1 MRLLQCLAV
10 SVFMF
15 AVSAPAAAQSATTAP
30 GPAAS
35 TGSGQAYPAKP
46 IRWISPWPAGGAN
59 DIFSRAI
66 GQKVSESVG
75 QQVLVDN
82 RPGAAGTIGSDVAA
96 KAPPDGYTLVM
107 GSSPTHAIAPALYP
121 TLPYDPVRD
130 FSAVTLV
137 GSVPNVLVL
146 HPTVPAKTV
155 KELIAVAK
163 ARPGKLNFASTGNGT
178 SQHLSAELFKFMAGV
193 DMVHI
198 PYKGTAPALTEL
210 VAGQVDLAFE
220 NMPALIPHI
229 QAGPQRALAVTT
241 AKRSAIM
248 PELPTIAEAALPG
261 YDASVWFGVF
271 VPAGTPRPVIDRL
284 HAEILKALQ
293 TPDLK
298 SRMVSMG
305 TEVSG
310 LGPDDFGAYVRK
322 EIPKWANLV
331 KAAGVKIN

>member
-1 MRLLQCLAV
+1 MLAQAVVIV
-10 SVFMF
+10 SV
-15 AVSAPAAAQSATTAP
+15 VLAAMPPLATA
-30 GPAAS
+30 
-35 TGSGQAYPAKP
+35 QAYPAKP

-66 GQKVSESVG
+66 GQRIGESLG

-82 RPGAAGTIGSDVAA
+82 RPGAAGTIGSDIAA
-96 KAPPDGYTLVM
+96 KAPADGYTLVM

-121 TLPYDPVRD
+121 ALPYDPLRD

-146 HPTVPAKTV
+146 HPSVPAKTV
-155 KELIAVAK
+155 KEFIAVAK

-178 SQHLSAELFKFMAGV
+178 SQHLSAELFKFMAGL

-229 QAGPQRALAVTT
+229 QAGRLRALAVTT
-241 AKRSAIM
+241 TKRSAVM

-271 VPAGTPRPVIDRL
+271 APAGTPRPVIDRL
-284 HAEILKALQ
+284 HGEILKALQ
-293 TPDLK
+293 TQDLK
-298 SRMVSMG
+298 SRMIAMG

-310 LGPDDFGAYVRK
+310 MGPDDFSAYVRK

-331 KAAGVKIN
+331 KAAGVKVSQ

>member
-1 MRLLQCLAV
+1 MLAQAVVIV
-10 SVFMF
+10 SV
-15 AVSAPAAAQSATTAP
+15 VLAAMPPLATA
-30 GPAAS
+30 
-35 TGSGQAYPAKP
+35 QAYPAKP

-66 GQKVSESVG
+66 GQRIGESLG

-82 RPGAAGTIGSDVAA
+82 RPGAAGTIGSDIAA
-96 KAPPDGYTLVM
+96 KAPADGYTLVM

-121 TLPYDPVRD
+121 ALPYDPVRD
-130 FSAVTLV
+130 FAAVTLV

-146 HPTVPAKTV
+146 HPSVPAKTV
-155 KELIAVAK
+155 KEFIAVAK

-178 SQHLSAELFKFMAGV
+178 SQHLSAELFKFMAGL

-229 QAGPQRALAVTT
+229 QAGRLRALAVTT
-241 AKRSAIM
+241 TKRSAVM

-271 VPAGTPRPVIDRL
+271 APAGTPRPVIDRL
-284 HAEILKALQ
+284 HGEILKALQ
-293 TPDLK
+293 TQDLK
-298 SRMVSMG
+298 SRMIAMG
-305 TEVSG
+305 TDVSG
-310 LGPDDFGAYVRK
+310 MGPDDFSAYVRK

-331 KAAGVKIN
+331 KAAGVKVSQ

>member
-1 MRLLQCLAV
+1 MLAQAVVIV
-10 SVFMF
+10 SV
-15 AVSAPAAAQSATTAP
+15 VLAAMPPLATA
-30 GPAAS
+30 
-35 TGSGQAYPAKP
+35 QAYPAKP

-66 GQKVSESVG
+66 GQRIGESLG

-82 RPGAAGTIGSDVAA
+82 RPGAAGTIGSDIAA
-96 KAPPDGYTLVM
+96 KAPADGYTLVM
-107 GSSPTHAIAPALYP
+107 GRSPTHAIAPALYP
-121 TLPYDPVRD
+121 ALPYDPLRD

-146 HPTVPAKTV
+146 HPSVPAKTV
-155 KELIAVAK
+155 KEFIAVAK

-178 SQHLSAELFKFMAGV
+178 SQHLSAELFKFMAGL

-229 QAGPQRALAVTT
+229 QAGRLRALAVTT
-241 AKRSAIM
+241 TKRSAVM

-271 VPAGTPRPVIDRL
+271 APAGTPRPVIDRL
-284 HAEILKALQ
+284 HGEILKALQ
-293 TPDLK
+293 TQDLK
-298 SRMVSMG
+298 SRMIAMG
-305 TEVSG
+305 TDVSG
-310 LGPDDFGAYVRK
+310 MGPDDFSAYVRK

-331 KAAGVKIN
+331 KAAGVKVSQ

>member
-1 MRLLQCLAV
+1 MRLPLYLVTTALLLAI
-10 SVFMF
+10 
-15 AVSAPAAAQSATTAP
+15 AGPAAAQS
-30 GPAAS
+30 
-35 TGSGQAYPAKP
+35 YPVKS

-66 GQKVSESVG
+66 GQKIAESLG

-82 RPGAAGTIGSDVAA
+82 RPGAAGTIGSDIAA
-96 KAPPDGYTLVM
+96 KAPADGYTLVM

-121 TLPYDPVRD
+121 ALPYDPVRD
-130 FSAVTLV
+130 FAAVTLV

-146 HPTVPAKTV
+146 HPSVPAKTV
-155 KELIAVAK
+155 KEFIAVAK

-178 SQHLSAELFKFMAGV
+178 SQHLSAELFKFMAGL

-229 QAGPQRALAVTT
+229 QAGRLRALAVTT
-241 AKRSAIM
+241 TKRSAVM

-271 VPAGTPRPVIDRL
+271 APAGTPRPVIDRL
-284 HAEILKALQ
+284 HGEILKALQ
-293 TPDLK
+293 TQDLK
-298 SRMVSMG
+298 SRMIAMG

-310 LGPDDFGAYVRK
+310 MGPDDFSAYVRK

-331 KAAGVKIN
+331 KAAGVKVSQ

>member
-1 MRLLQCLAV
+1 MLAQAVVIV
-10 SVFMF
+10 SV
-15 AVSAPAAAQSATTAP
+15 VLAAMPPLATAQ
-30 GPAAS
+30 G
-35 TGSGQAYPAKP
+35 YPAKP

-66 GQKVSESVG
+66 GQKIAESLG

-82 RPGAAGTIGSDVAA
+82 RPGAAGTIGSDIAA
-96 KAPPDGYTLVM
+96 KAPADGYTLVM

-121 TLPYDPVRD
+121 ALPYDPVRD
-130 FSAVTLV
+130 FAAVTLV

-146 HPTVPAKTV
+146 HPSVPAKTV
-155 KELIAVAK
+155 KEFIAVAK

-178 SQHLSAELFKFMAGV
+178 SQHLSAELFKFMAGL

-229 QAGPQRALAVTT
+229 QAGRLRALAVTT
-241 AKRSAIM
+241 TKRSAVM

-271 VPAGTPRPVIDRL
+271 APAGTPRPVIDRL
-284 HAEILKALQ
+284 HGEILKALQ
-293 TPDLK
+293 TQDLK
-298 SRMVSMG
+298 SRMIAMG
-305 TEVSG
+305 TDVSG
-310 LGPDDFGAYVRK
+310 MGPDDFSAYVRK

-331 KAAGVKIN
+331 KAAGVKVSQ

>member
-1 MRLLQCLAV
+1 MLAQAVVIV
-10 SVFMF
+10 SV
-15 AVSAPAAAQSATTAP
+15 VLAAMPSLATA
-30 GPAAS
+30 
-35 TGSGQAYPAKP
+35 QAYPAKP

-66 GQKVSESVG
+66 GQKIGESLG

-82 RPGAAGTIGSDVAA
+82 RPGAAGTIGSDIAA
-96 KAPPDGYTLVM
+96 KAPADGYTLVM

-121 TLPYDPVRD
+121 ALPYDPLRD

-146 HPTVPAKTV
+146 HPSVPAKTV
-155 KELIAVAK
+155 KEFIAVAK

-178 SQHLSAELFKFMAGV
+178 SQHLSAELFKFMAGL

-229 QAGPQRALAVTT
+229 QAGRLRALAVTT
-241 AKRSAIM
+241 TKRSAVM

-271 VPAGTPRPVIDRL
+271 APAGTPRPVVERL
-284 HAEILKALQ
+284 HGEILKALQ
-293 TPDLK
+293 TQDLK
-298 SRMVSMG
+298 SRMVAMG
-305 TEVSG
+305 TDVSG
-310 LGPDDFGAYVRK
+310 MGPDDFSAYVRK

-331 KAAGVKIN
+331 KAAGVKVSQ

>member
-1 MRLLQCLAV
+1 MRLPLYLVTTALLLAI
-10 SVFMF
+10 
-15 AVSAPAAAQSATTAP
+15 AGPAAAQS
-30 GPAAS
+30 
-35 TGSGQAYPAKP
+35 YPVKS

-66 GQKVSESVG
+66 GQKIAESLG

-82 RPGAAGTIGSDVAA
+82 RPGAAGTIGSDIAA
-96 KAPPDGYTLVM
+96 KAPADGYTLVM

-121 TLPYDPVRD
+121 ALPYDPVRD
-130 FSAVTLV
+130 FAAVTLV

-146 HPTVPAKTV
+146 HPSVPAKTV
-155 KELIAVAK
+155 KEFIAVAK

-178 SQHLSAELFKFMAGV
+178 SQHLSAELFKFMAGL

-229 QAGPQRALAVTT
+229 QAGRLRALAVTT
-241 AKRSAIM
+241 TKRSAVM

-271 VPAGTPRPVIDRL
+271 APAGTPRPVIDRL
-284 HAEILKALQ
+284 HGEILKALQ
-293 TPDLK
+293 TQDLK
-298 SRMVSMG
+298 SRMIAMG
-305 TEVSG
+305 TDVSG
-310 LGPDDFGAYVRK
+310 MGPDDFSAYVRK

-331 KAAGVKIN
+331 KAAGVKVSQ

>member
-1 MRLLQCLAV
+1 MLVQAVVIV
-10 SVFMF
+10 SV
-15 AVSAPAAAQSATTAP
+15 VLAAMPSLATA
-30 GPAAS
+30 
-35 TGSGQAYPAKP
+35 QAYPAKP

-66 GQKVSESVG
+66 GQKIGESLG

-82 RPGAAGTIGSDVAA
+82 RPGAAGTIGSDIAA
-96 KAPPDGYTLVM
+96 KAPADGYTLVM

-121 TLPYDPVRD
+121 ALPYDPLRD

-146 HPTVPAKTV
+146 HPSVPAKTV
-155 KELIAVAK
+155 KEFIAVAK

-178 SQHLSAELFKFMAGV
+178 SQHLSAELFKFMAGL

-229 QAGPQRALAVTT
+229 QAGRLRALAVTT
-241 AKRSAIM
+241 TKRSAVM

-271 VPAGTPRPVIDRL
+271 APAGTPRPVVERL
-284 HAEILKALQ
+284 HGEILKALQ
-293 TPDLK
+293 TQDLK
-298 SRMVSMG
+298 SRMVAMG
-305 TEVSG
+305 TDVSG
-310 LGPDDFGAYVRK
+310 MGPDDFSAYVRK

-331 KAAGVKIN
+331 KAAGVKVSQ

>member
-1 MRLLQCLAV
+1 MLAQAVVIV
-10 SVFMF
+10 SV
-15 AVSAPAAAQSATTAP
+15 VLAAMPPLATA
-30 GPAAS
+30 
-35 TGSGQAYPAKP
+35 QAYPAKP

-66 GQKVSESVG
+66 GQRIGESLG

-82 RPGAAGTIGSDVAA
+82 RPGAAGTIGSDIAA
-96 KAPPDGYTLVM
+96 KAPADGYTLVM

-121 TLPYDPVRD
+121 ALPYDPLRD

-146 HPTVPAKTV
+146 HPSVPAKTV
-155 KELIAVAK
+155 KEFIAVAK

-178 SQHLSAELFKFMAGV
+178 SQHLSAELFKFMAGL

-229 QAGPQRALAVTT
+229 QAGRLRALAVTT
-241 AKRSAIM
+241 TKRSAVM

-271 VPAGTPRPVIDRL
+271 APAGTPRPVIDRL
-284 HAEILKALQ
+284 HGEILKALQ
-293 TPDLK
+293 KQDLK
-298 SRMVSMG
+298 SRMIAMG
-305 TEVSG
+305 TDVSG
-310 LGPDDFGAYVRK
+310 MGPDDFSAYVRK

-331 KAAGVKIN
+331 KAAGVKVSQ

>member
-1 MRLLQCLAV
+1 MLAQAVVIV
-10 SVFMF
+10 SV
-15 AVSAPAAAQSATTAP
+15 VLAAMPPLATA
-30 GPAAS
+30 
-35 TGSGQAYPAKP
+35 QAYPAKP

-66 GQKVSESVG
+66 GQRIGESLG

-82 RPGAAGTIGSDVAA
+82 RPGAAGTIGSDIAA
-96 KAPPDGYTLVM
+96 KAPADGYTLVM

-121 TLPYDPVRD
+121 ALPYDPLRD

-146 HPTVPAKTV
+146 HPSVPAKTV
-155 KELIAVAK
+155 KEFIAVAK

-178 SQHLSAELFKFMAGV
+178 SQHLSAELFKFMAGL

-229 QAGPQRALAVTT
+229 QAGRLRALAVTT
-241 AKRSAIM
+241 TKRSAVM

-271 VPAGTPRPVIDRL
+271 APAGTPRPVIDRL
-284 HAEILKALQ
+284 HGEILKALQ
-293 TPDLK
+293 TQDLK
-298 SRMVSMG
+298 SRMIAMG

-310 LGPDDFGAYVRK
+310 MGPDDFSAYVRK
-322 EIPKWANLV
+322 EIPKWAKLV
-331 KAAGVKIN
+331 KAAGVKVSQ

>member
-1 MRLLQCLAV
+1 MLAQAVVIV
-10 SVFMF
+10 SV
-15 AVSAPAAAQSATTAP
+15 VLAAMPSLATA
-30 GPAAS
+30 
-35 TGSGQAYPAKP
+35 QAYPAKP

-66 GQKVSESVG
+66 GQKIGESLG

-82 RPGAAGTIGSDVAA
+82 RPGAAGTIGSDIAA
-96 KAPPDGYTLVM
+96 KAPADGYTLVM

-121 TLPYDPVRD
+121 ALPYDPLRD

-146 HPTVPAKTV
+146 HPSVPAKTV
-155 KELIAVAK
+155 KEFIAVAK

-178 SQHLSAELFKFMAGV
+178 SQHLSAELFKFMAGL

-229 QAGPQRALAVTT
+229 QAGRLRALAVTT
-241 AKRSAIM
+241 TKRSAVM

-271 VPAGTPRPVIDRL
+271 APAGTPRPVIDRL
-284 HAEILKALQ
+284 HGEILKALQ
-293 TPDLK
+293 TQDLK
-298 SRMVSMG
+298 SRMVAMG
-305 TEVSG
+305 TDVSG
-310 LGPDDFGAYVRK
+310 MGPDDFSAYVRK

-331 KAAGVKIN
+331 KAAGVKVSQ

>member
-1 MRLLQCLAV
+1 MLAQAVVIV
-10 SVFMF
+10 SV
-15 AVSAPAAAQSATTAP
+15 VLAAMPSLATA
-30 GPAAS
+30 
-35 TGSGQAYPAKP
+35 QAYPAKP

-66 GQKVSESVG
+66 GQKIGESLG

-82 RPGAAGTIGSDVAA
+82 RPGAAGTIGSDIAA
-96 KAPPDGYTLVM
+96 KAPADGYTLVM

-121 TLPYDPVRD
+121 ALPYDPLRD

-146 HPTVPAKTV
+146 HPSVPAKTV
-155 KELIAVAK
+155 KEFIAVAK

-178 SQHLSAELFKFMAGV
+178 SQHLSAELFKFMAGL

-229 QAGPQRALAVTT
+229 QAGRLRALAVTT
-241 AKRSAIM
+241 TKRSAVM

-271 VPAGTPRPVIDRL
+271 APAGTPRPVVDRL
-284 HAEILKALQ
+284 HGEILKALQ
-293 TPDLK
+293 TQDLK
-298 SRMVSMG
+298 SRMVAMG
-305 TEVSG
+305 TDVSG
-310 LGPDDFGAYVRK
+310 MGPDDFSAYVRK

-331 KAAGVKIN
+331 

>member
-1 MRLLQCLAV
+1 MRARLLVVASALSALLPMLAT
-10 SVFMF
+10 
-15 AVSAPAAAQSATTAP
+15 AQN
-30 GPAAS
+30 
-35 TGSGQAYPAKP
+35 YPAKP

-66 GQKVSESVG
+66 GQKIAESMG

-82 RPGAAGTIGSDVAA
+82 RPGAAGTIGSDIAA
-96 KAPPDGYTLVM
+96 KTPADGYTLVM

-121 TLPYDPVRD
+121 ALPYDPVRD
-130 FSAVTLV
+130 FAAVTLV

-220 NMPALIPHI
+220 NMPALVPHI
-229 QAGPQRALAVTT
+229 QAGRLRALAVTT

-310 LGPDDFGAYVRK
+310 MGPDDFSAYVRR

-331 KAAGVKIN
+331 KAAGVKVN

>member
-1 MRLLQCLAV
+1 MLAQAVVIV
-10 SVFMF
+10 SV
-15 AVSAPAAAQSATTAP
+15 VLAAMPPLATA
-30 GPAAS
+30 
-35 TGSGQAYPAKP
+35 QAYPAKP

-66 GQKVSESVG
+66 GQRIGESLG

-82 RPGAAGTIGSDVAA
+82 RPGAAGTIGSDIAA
-96 KAPPDGYTLVM
+96 KAPADGYTLVM

-121 TLPYDPVRD
+121 ALPYDPLRD

-146 HPTVPAKTV
+146 HPSVPAKTV
-155 KELIAVAK
+155 KEFIAVAK

-178 SQHLSAELFKFMAGV
+178 SQHLSAELFKFMAGL

-229 QAGPQRALAVTT
+229 QAGRLRALAVTT
-241 AKRSAIM
+241 TKRSAVM

-271 VPAGTPRPVIDRL
+271 APAGTPRPVIDRL
-284 HAEILKALQ
+284 HGEILKALQ
-293 TPDLK
+293 TQDLK
-298 SRMVSMG
+298 SRMIGMG
-305 TEVSG
+305 TDVSG
-310 LGPDDFGAYVRK
+310 MGPDDFSAYVRK

-331 KAAGVKIN
+331 KAAGVKVSQ

>member
-1 MRLLQCLAV
+1 MLAQAVVIV
-10 SVFMF
+10 SV
-15 AVSAPAAAQSATTAP
+15 VLAAMPPLATA
-30 GPAAS
+30 
-35 TGSGQAYPAKP
+35 QAYPAKP

-66 GQKVSESVG
+66 GQKIGESLG

-82 RPGAAGTIGSDVAA
+82 RPGAAGTIGSDIAA
-96 KAPPDGYTLVM
+96 KAPADGYTLVM

-121 TLPYDPVRD
+121 ALPYDPLRD

-146 HPTVPAKTV
+146 HPSVPAKTV
-155 KELIAVAK
+155 KEFIAVAK

-178 SQHLSAELFKFMAGV
+178 SQHLSAELFKFMAGL

-229 QAGPQRALAVTT
+229 QAGRLRALAVTT
-241 AKRSAIM
+241 TKRSAVM

-271 VPAGTPRPVIDRL
+271 APVGTPRPVIDRL
-284 HAEILKALQ
+284 HGEILKALQ
-293 TPDLK
+293 TQDLK
-298 SRMVSMG
+298 SRMVAMG
-305 TEVSG
+305 TDVSG
-310 LGPDDFGAYVRK
+310 IGPDDFSAYVRK

-331 KAAGVKIN
+331 KAAGVKVSQ